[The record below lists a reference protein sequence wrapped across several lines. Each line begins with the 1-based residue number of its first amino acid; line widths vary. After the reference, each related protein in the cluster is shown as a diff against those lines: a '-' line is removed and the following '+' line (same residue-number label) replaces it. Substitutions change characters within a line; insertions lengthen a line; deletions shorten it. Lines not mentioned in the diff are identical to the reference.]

1 MNLLYRL
8 LALLAMLVLMPGV
21 ASERIVSVNGTLT
34 EIIYALGAQER
45 LVGVDTTS
53 RYPHEVETLPNVG
66 YQRSLSAEGILALT
80 PDRVLA
86 SEAAGP
92 PTVLEQLR
100 TVGIEV
106 DVIKTEESIEG
117 VINKVRQVARL
128 LGLEER
134 GEVVVAAIQADAA
147 ELEQALAQYTSRP
160 QVLFL
165 LNIGQGNDLAGGA
178 ATSADAMI
186 RLAGAVNV
194 MAPAFEGYK
203 PLSAEAAIAAAPEV
217 ILLTERNL
225 ETLNGA
231 AGIMNRAGLAHTPA
245 GQTGRIVAMD
255 GLYLLGFGPR
265 TPSAAQTLA
274 RRLRGL
280 DEH

>member
-8 LALLAMLVLMPGV
+8 LALLAMLVFMPGV

-92 PTVLEQLR
+92 PAVLEQLR
-100 TVGIEV
+100 TVGIKV
-106 DVIKTEESIEG
+106 DVIKAEESIEG
-117 VINKVRQVARL
+117 VINKVRQVAQL

-134 GEVVVAAIQADAA
+134 GEVVIAAIQADVA

-245 GQTGRIVAMD
+245 GQTGRIVTMD